1 MLSSEPSLGV
11 EAGRFLTEL
20 EMECRIARGIGGNG
34 ANRLACLDVLATAH
48 GRRGEVAIDRHVTAV
63 THDDV
68 VHAAV
73 GEDGRHFATEYG
85 TRLCSYR
92 SRDVDAFTI
101 ELYPIESCDVVCSIV
116 TRDAISSCDRHGK
129 SATVSRE

>member
-1 MLSSEPSLGV
+1 MVPIVWRVST
-11 EAGRFLTEL
+11 F
-20 EMECRIARGIGGNG
+20 
-34 ANRLACLDVLATAH
+34 LATAH

-92 SRDVDAFTI
+92 SRDVDALTI
-101 ELYPIESCDVVCSIV
+101 ESTPLSPATLYAP
-116 TRDAISSCDRHGK
+116 
-129 SATVSRE
+129 